1 MYVRTNS
8 PLMAITEVNR
18 LKYIR
23 AVVNRSRRR
32 IVYHHR
38 WTASLFPADF
48 TTDSVKL
55 YTNSGGENLIISI
68 FIRVSI
74 LLIRNLSLSIYG
86 VLIGIIRRATAHEK
100 KGLLIA

>member
-1 MYVRTNS
+1 MHVRMNS
-8 PLMAITEVNR
+8 PLMAIAEVNR

-23 AVVNRSRRR
+23 AVNWSRRG
-32 IVYHHR
+32 IVYHQQ
-38 WTASLFPADF
+38 WTTSFFPADF

-55 YTNSGGENLIISI
+55 YTNTGGNLTISL

-86 VLIGIIRRATAHEK
+86 VLICIIQRATAHEK
-100 KGLLIA
+100 RGSYN